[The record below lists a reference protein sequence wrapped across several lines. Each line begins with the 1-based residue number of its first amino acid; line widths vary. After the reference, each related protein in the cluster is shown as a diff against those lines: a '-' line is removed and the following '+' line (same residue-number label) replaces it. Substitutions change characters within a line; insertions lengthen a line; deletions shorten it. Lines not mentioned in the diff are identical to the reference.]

1 MRSSFVIGVLVCA
14 AGLIGCGDAA
24 TSDNGGTGNT
34 PGSGGDN
41 RGPGGSDGAGATSGG
56 GTLKVKSGQWIGFP
70 DPYFSPGVA
79 ACLYVND
86 TGDALVPHESCD
98 FGGGDA
104 LFSFFNVG
112 GGPGERDCFTSLAD
126 PSTVPIVSNVE
137 LTEAKLE
144 DGFSV
149 EFWRGSADAEADEAK
164 ANLANRQQACGWQG
178 LGEGF
183 RLFPIEKVRAQPNIY
198 VPMRLR
204 YWLDQPLEEQP
215 EWFRRLGI
223 QE

>member
-1 MRSSFVIGVLVCA
+1 MRSSLSIGVCVCLAALV
-14 AGLIGCGDAA
+14 GCGETA
-24 TSDNGGTGNT
+24 DNGGTGNT

-56 GTLKVKSGQWIGFP
+56 GSLKVKSGQWIGFP
-70 DPYFSPGVA
+70 DPYFSPGVV

-112 GGPGERDCFTSLAD
+112 GGVKPGSDCFKSVAD
-126 PSTVPIVSNVE
+126 PNTVPIMSNVE
-137 LTEAKLE
+137 LAEAELE

-149 EFWRGSADAEADEAK
+149 EFRRESADAEADTASAE
-164 ANLANRQQACGWQG
+164 LANRQQACGWSG
-178 LGEGF
+178 FGVGF
-183 RLFPIEKVRAQPNIY
+183 RLFPIEKVRAEPYNY
-198 VPMRLR
+198 VPTYLR
-204 YWLDQPLEEQP
+204 FWLDEPLEEQP